1 MMTSGERLVFGFS
14 SGGACCGYDT
24 LEVYE
29 FGGFFSERYANEVF
43 DGTERTYD
51 MEAEKAERLEQMIER
66 EGIRE
71 WRECYE
77 VADGSQD
84 ADTEWSIYDGHDY
97 HYGHGAAPANFAA
110 VLDFL
115 GREFGCDR
123 IDAFQ
128 VVVEE
133 PFERDGSTRDQP
145 NEESLAAIDETEAM
159 IRDESGQAYRSGHD
173 LIQAALSQED
183 R

>member
-1 MMTSGERLVFGFS
+1 MTDGERLVFSFS

-29 FGGFFSERYANEVF
+29 LGGFFRECYANEVF

-51 MEAEKAERLEQMIER
+51 MDAEKAERLERMIER
-66 EGIRE
+66 EGVRE

-77 VADGSQD
+77 VADGSQSD
-84 ADTEWSIYDGHDY
+84 GAEWSIYDGRDY
-97 HYGHGAAPANFAA
+97 HHGHGAAPANFAA

-123 IDAFQ
+123 IDAFD
-128 VVVEE
+128 VKLE
-133 PFERDGSTRDQP
+133 
-145 NEESLAAIDETEAM
+145 
-159 IRDESGQAYRSGHD
+159 D
-173 LIQAALSQED
+173 LQEGAL
-183 R
+183 

>member
-29 FGGFFSERYANEVF
+29 FGGFFRERYANEVF

-51 MEAEKAERLEQMIER
+51 LDTEKAERLEQMIER
-66 EGIRE
+66 EGVRA
-71 WRECYE
+71 WRERYE
-77 VADGSQD
+77 AADGPRAS
-84 ADTEWSIYDGHDY
+84 DTAWSIYDGEAY
-97 HYGHGAAPANFAA
+97 HYGVGVAPANFAA
-110 VLDFL
+110 VLNFL

-133 PFERDGSTRDQP
+133 PFERDGSTRGQP

>member
-1 MMTSGERLVFGFS
+1 MTDGERLVFGFS

-29 FGGFFSERYANEVF
+29 FGGFFRERYANEVF

-51 MEAEKAERLEQMIER
+51 VDTAKAERLEQMIER
-66 EGIRE
+66 EGIRT
-71 WRECYE
+71 WRERYE
-77 VADGSQD
+77 ATGSLQ
-84 ADTEWSIYDGHDY
+84 ASGTAWSIYDGEAY
-97 HYGHGAAPANFAA
+97 HYGAGAAPANFAA

-128 VVVEE
+128 IVVEE
-133 PFERDGSTRDQP
+133 P
-145 NEESLAAIDETEAM
+145 EEAA
-159 IRDESGQAYRSGHD
+159 R
-173 LIQAALSQED
+173 
-183 R
+183 

>member
-29 FGGFFSERYANEVF
+29 FGGFFRERYANEVF

-51 MEAEKAERLEQMIER
+51 MDAEKAERLEQMIER
-66 EGIRE
+66 EGVRE
-71 WRECYE
+71 WRERYE
-77 VADGSQD
+77 VAEGSQ
-84 ADTEWSIYDGHDY
+84 AGGTAWSLYDGETY
-97 HYGHGAAPANFAA
+97 HYGRGAAPENFAV

-123 IDAFQ
+123 IGAFD
-128 VVVEE
+128 VELEE
-133 PFERDGSTRDQP
+133 PEGAVQ
-145 NEESLAAIDETEAM
+145 
-159 IRDESGQAYRSGHD
+159 
-173 LIQAALSQED
+173 
-183 R
+183 